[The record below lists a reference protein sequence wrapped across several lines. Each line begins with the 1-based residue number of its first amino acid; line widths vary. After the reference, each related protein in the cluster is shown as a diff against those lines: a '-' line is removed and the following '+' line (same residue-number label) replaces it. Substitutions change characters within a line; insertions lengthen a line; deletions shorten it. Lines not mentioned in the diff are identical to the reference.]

1 MGMGED
7 CAVSVGCA
15 LLGGHPGD
23 CAAGAVTTILHQIDD
38 VLRAEPSGPYML
50 TPLSPRDPN
59 APQVTAPHT
68 VEPERRTR
76 PRVRDMASEALLRS
90 ITTGSY
96 AQPPPRAAPEIDPS
110 TLDPGIR
117 RLVMHLRAL
126 GIPTT
131 DSGDGVNKPA
141 DTRALDQPHVF
152 AVYPRLDWRQALADA
167 DRVGALLPAR
177 EGSEISL
184 AYNPHDQQL
193 VLAIVGYGDGDL
205 P

>member
-7 CAVSVGCA
+7 CAEVRGCLRLA
-15 LLGGHPGD
+15 GHPGACEVD
-23 CAAGAVTTILHQIDD
+23 PMRVAYLA
-38 VLRAEPSGPYML
+38 PSLIEDWGKPA
-50 TPLSPRDPN
+50 P
-59 APQVTAPHT
+59 PQVTAPHT
-68 VEPERRTR
+68 V
-76 PRVRDMASEALLRS
+76 
-90 ITTGSY
+90 
-96 AQPPPRAAPEIDPS
+96 APESHAAAAVDPA